1 MIEDATGVRWATE
14 SNIVSE
20 VVVNENY
27 MYTLHASRQQGQG
40 CVVPATDAV
49 PSALPNHG

>member
-1 MIEDATGVRWATE
+1 MNSRRIEDATGVRWATE

-27 MYTLHASRQQGQG
+27 TYTLHASRQQGQG
-40 CVVPATDAV
+40 CVVPATDA
-49 PSALPNHG
+49 PLGTP